1 VTRIPQLEQELVA
14 AAARLQ
20 GPRRL
25 LGPAARAALA
35 AAALV
40 AVAVLTIVGT
50 ADDDGDRRARPSGA
64 SSLPPDPDLVDH
76 EAGVRFALDGRVL
89 TVSVLPSA
97 PSKTRTRLNG
107 ARIRATCGQA
117 FTEGPGPGPG
127 TDPRQART
135 RLWPA
140 GSTLVRFRFLG
151 DISRIARWCRLEDP
165 VVGHVAFVKF
175 RATGSTL
182 SPEEKIERT
191 GNEWARF
198 FAASAT
204 RDCRYMTQPLCERI
218 SCERIS
224 GPMEN
229 CTPPS
234 EAYRKSFRD
243 ATVQDIVIK
252 GHRGAARFSNGE
264 AIEFFLPR
272 IQIRGGWLISKVG
285 GNAGRAL
292 LR

>member
-1 VTRIPQLEQELVA
+1 
-14 AAARLQ
+14 
-20 GPRRL
+20 
-25 LGPAARAALA
+25 
-35 AAALV
+35 
-40 AVAVLTIVGT
+40 
-50 ADDDGDRRARPSGA
+50 
-64 SSLPPDPDLVDH
+64 
-76 EAGVRFALDGRVL
+76 
-89 TVSVLPSA
+89 
-97 PSKTRTRLNG
+97 
-107 ARIRATCGQA
+107 
-117 FTEGPGPGPG
+117 
-127 TDPRQART
+127 
-135 RLWPA
+135 
-140 GSTLVRFRFLG
+140 
-151 DISRIARWCRLEDP
+151 

-191 GNEWARF
+191 GNEWARL

-234 EAYRKSFRD
+234 AAYRKSFRD
-243 ATVQDIVIK
+243 ATVQDIMIK
-252 GHRGAARFSNGE
+252 GHRAAARFSNGE
-264 AIEFFLPR
+264 AIEYFLPR